1 MLNTDFDVL
10 RNWMFGKLNTLL
22 IDKKPNPIYEVIK
35 MSIGEPQLP
44 PPDLIYDEINKNA
57 SFWGAYPPSV
67 AIPRLNKS
75 IMNYLNRRFP
85 GSDRLVN
92 PESNILPVPG
102 TREPLHLLGL
112 IAKNKNK
119 KKTKAIVT
127 NPYYHAWRTGGI
139 DSNSE
144 IYYVNANSIN
154 NFNPDLDGIPES
166 ILNLTVIMYLC
177 FPSNPHGGVTT
188 VDYLKKAIYLARKFN
203 FVLALDECYIDIFR
217 LNNKKPIGGLD
228 ALIDM
233 NSNLKNIVIFNS
245 LSKRNNVPGL
255 RAGFIVGDEKIL
267 DIYKLLVSNG
277 ASPVPIPVQNAAA
290 ALYDDDK
297 HNQICCKHYDKNF
310 NIAKKYL
317 SPFINDLQIPNAGF
331 FLWLPVKDDIKAAI
345 NLWINYSVMV
355 MPGSF
360 MAECVNDF
368 NPGKG
373 YLRIALVHKNDLIIN
388 AIQRLAEY
396 FKKYEYN

>member
-1 MLNTDFDVL
+1 M
-10 RNWMFGKLNTLL
+10 
-22 IDKKPNPIYEVIK
+22 
-35 MSIGEPQLP
+35 
-44 PPDLIYDEINKNA
+44 
-57 SFWGAYPPSV
+57 
-67 AIPRLNKS
+67 
-75 IMNYLNRRFP
+75 
-85 GSDRLVN
+85 
-92 PESNILPVPG
+92 
-102 TREPLHLLGL
+102 
-112 IAKNKNK
+112 
-119 KKTKAIVT
+119 
-127 NPYYHAWRTGGI
+127 
-139 DSNSE
+139 
-144 IYYVNANSIN
+144 
-154 NFNPDLDGIPES
+154 
-166 ILNLTVIMYLC
+166 
-177 FPSNPHGGVTT
+177 
-188 VDYLKKAIYLARKFN
+188 
-203 FVLALDECYIDIFR
+203 
-217 LNNKKPIGGLD
+217 
-228 ALIDM
+228 
-233 NSNLKNIVIFNS
+233 IFNS

-373 YLRIALVHKNDLIIN
+373 YLRISLVHKNDLIIN